1 MTLYPKMP
9 IYLIQYFNKKIKFE
23 IKYINKKY
31 VNLLKLRI
39 KQTFILLKIKNIK
52 SSVLHILTIIQ
63 KNRLNYRFNLVPY
76 IILG

>member
-1 MTLYPKMP
+1 VHLH
-9 IYLIQYFNKKIKFE
+9 LIQYFNKKIKFE
-23 IKYINKKY
+23 IKYLNKKY

-63 KNRLNYRFNLVPY
+63 KNRLNYTFNLVPY